1 MQMVSNLPN
10 NETVF
15 MHTGGDYGTKT
26 IAIIFKNSK
35 NGLVLFANS
44 ENGIVLW

>member
-1 MQMVSNLPN
+1 
-10 NETVF
+10 